1 MKRGPA
7 SHELMLRYFVL
18 AKGAKD
24 LPQRGQYAWPYE
36 VSLCF
41 ESTPRPVGFAE
52 GEGQAAGGGVFTAI
66 EALRPQW
73 REHFAAA
80 NGEWLIPFIE
90 QLAAGQTLKA
100 DDLMALATRTLGRA
114 PESFV
119 YRGA

>member
-1 MKRGPA
+1 
-7 SHELMLRYFVL
+7 MLRYFVL
-18 AKGAKD
+18 AKGVKD
-24 LPQRGQYAWPYE
+24 LPHRGQYAWPYE

-41 ESTPRPVGFAE
+41 ESTTRPVGFAE
-52 GEGQAAGGGVFTAI
+52 GEGQAAGGGVFTAM

-90 QLAAGQTLKA
+90 RLASGQALKA
-100 DDLMALATRTLGRA
+100 NDLLALATETLGRA
-114 PESFV
+114 PESFE